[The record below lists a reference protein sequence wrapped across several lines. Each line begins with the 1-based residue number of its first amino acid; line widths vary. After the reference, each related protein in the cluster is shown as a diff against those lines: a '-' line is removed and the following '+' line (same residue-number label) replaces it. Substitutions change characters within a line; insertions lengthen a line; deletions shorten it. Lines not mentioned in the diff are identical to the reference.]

1 MVTHISEEP
10 APFVF
15 RIKEKIAKEGKGERG
30 KKIMKHEETGEI
42 QKRILVLVAYLVFK
56 NRPKKGFSVEMIQ
69 RLKILFMFN
78 V

>member
-10 APFVF
+10 ASFVF
-15 RIKEKIAKEGKGERG
+15 RIKEKITKEGNGERG
-30 KKIMKHEETGEI
+30 NKIMKHEETGEI
-42 QKRILVLVAYLVFK
+42 QKRIPVLVAYLVFK
-56 NRPKKGFSVEMIQ
+56 NRPKKVFSVEMIQ